1 MRSLSDGQT
10 YLVGGAA
17 LLLVFVA
24 AALALSVYL
33 GVELTARTFLGFAF
47 GYLLNLGVY
56 ALAWY
61 LYVSIDR
68 REGSSEPGSR
78 S

>member
-1 MRSLSDGQT
+1 MDSLSDGQT

-24 AALALSVYL
+24 VALALSVYL
-33 GVELTARTFLGFAF
+33 GVELTAKTFLGFAF

-61 LYVSIDR
+61 LYVAIERGERPSDA
-68 REGSSEPGSR
+68 GSR
-78 S
+78 L

>member
-1 MRSLSDGQT
+1 MDSLSDGQT

-61 LYVSIDR
+61 LYVSIER
-68 REGSSEPGSR
+68 REGSSETGSR

>member
-1 MRSLSDGQT
+1 MHSLSDGQI
-10 YLVGGAA
+10 YLAGGAA

-47 GYLLNLGVY
+47 GYLLNLAVY
-56 ALAWY
+56 AAAWY
-61 LYVSIDR
+61 VYVAI
-68 REGSSEPGSR
+68 EGGERYSEPGSR